1 MKNIKLPNKLLE
13 DNVIM
18 CIRVC
23 LYMSYS
29 TTIYII
35 NLQNNIT
42 QYFQ

>member
-35 NLQNNIT
+35 TFRNQFT
-42 QYFQ
+42 E